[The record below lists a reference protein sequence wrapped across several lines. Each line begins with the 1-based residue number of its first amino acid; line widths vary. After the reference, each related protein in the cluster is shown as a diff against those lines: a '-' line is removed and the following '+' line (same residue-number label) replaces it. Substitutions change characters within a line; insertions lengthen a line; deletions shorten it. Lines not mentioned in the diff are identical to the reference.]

1 MPNGFCKPRIL
12 LFLPYNF
19 MFLPWC
25 EMIKAGLSNF
35 QVQCG
40 IKADSFF
47 SAEQNEC
54 RYQLWGVFREEFAN
68 Y

>member
-1 MPNGFCKPRIL
+1 
-12 LFLPYNF
+12 
-19 MFLPWC
+19 
-25 EMIKAGLSNF
+25 MIKAVLSSV

-40 IKADSFF
+40 IKADFSFF

-54 RYQLWGVFREEFAN
+54 RYQLWGVFREEFAD